1 MDSLSPAAQAF
12 WGAAIA
18 HVLTFIGAA
27 FVTHGYVSQQGAS
40 AYEQEL
46 VGVILAG
53 GVQVWR
59 NRVTYWQQIRAVVGQ
74 AMPKGTT
81 HAEVVAKVAELK
93 EANALPSVFTPST
106 VATTLVKPA

>member
-1 MDSLSPAAQAF
+1 MNNLSPAAQAF
-12 WGAAIA
+12 WGDAIA
-18 HVLTFIGAA
+18 HVLSFIGAA
-27 FVTHGYVSQQGAS
+27 FVTHGYVSAQGAN

-53 GVQVWR
+53 AVQVWR

-81 HAEVVAKVAELK
+81 HAEVVAKVEELK
-93 EANALPSVFTPST
+93 EANALPSVFMPPTQTPS
-106 VATTLVKPA
+106 LVKPA